1 MNSSATALGA
11 RARRPALPTVP
22 AEAATHCA
30 GWRLITLRLAWA
42 AITVLCLG
50 TSTAGFVAL
59 LDQQSLDVLF
69 RVGVFALNPQLPTVF
84 EVLGVPD
91 SLVLR
96 SDFVF
101 RLLGLTVF
109 MVTGAVIFLRKS
121 RDWMTGL
128 VSITLITLGA
138 TVFAPLEVLA
148 ASNPG
153 WIPAVR
159 TLGIPEPNSPLF
171 GRSIA
176 GLAFLLFLY
185 LFPDGRFVPSWAK
198 GLAAAVVVHVLLWV
212 LLPNSFLAV
221 DRWPQPLLLGWI
233 LLIPASGLF
242 AQFYRYLTEASPSQR
257 RQTRLVVIAL
267 GVVAAVP
274 SLLIIVTPEL
284 GEGLPGL
291 ALVTPRVEA
300 LYELILLLLLAL
312 ALLTLPL
319 SIAVSV
325 LRYRL
330 WDIDLLV
337 NRALVYGSLT
347 ATLGAAY
354 VATVVLLQQVFSPVT
369 QRSTIA
375 VAISTLAFA
384 ALFRPARDRFQ
395 GIIDRRFNRRKY
407 NAEQTIV
414 AFSSRL
420 REEVNLDSLADD
432 LLNVVDETMEPSH
445 VSLWLRPT
453 AEAADA

>member
-1 MNSSATALGA
+1 MSASETFVAA
-11 RARRPALPTVP
+11 ASRASPVSGSP
-22 AEAATHCA
+22 EEATHCT
-30 GWRLITLRLAWA
+30 GWPLVILRVAWGAITLLSLSASA
-42 AITVLCLG
+42 
-50 TSTAGFVAL
+50 AGFAAL
-59 LDQQSLDVLF
+59 LDQRSLDVLF
-69 RVGVFALNPQLPTVF
+69 RVGVFALNPRLPAEL
-84 EVLGVPD
+84 EVLGLPD
-91 SLVLR
+91 ALILR

-101 RLLGLTVF
+101 RLLGLNVF
-109 MVTGAVIFLRKS
+109 TITAAVIFLRKS
-121 RDWMTGL
+121 HDWMTGL
-128 VSITLITLGA
+128 VSVTLLTLGA

-148 ASNPG
+148 ATKPE
-153 WIPAVR
+153 WVPFVR
-159 TLGIPEPNSPLF
+159 LLGVPEPRSPLF
-171 GRSIA
+171 GRSLA
-176 GLAFLLFLY
+176 GIAFLLFLY
-185 LFPDGRFVPSWAK
+185 LFPDGRFVPPWTRL
-198 GLAAAVVVHVLLWV
+198 LAAAVVGHVTLWALFPSSV
-212 LLPNSFLAV
+212 LAV
-221 DRWPQPLLLGWI
+221 DGWTQPLRLAWI
-233 LLIPASGLF
+233 TLIPATGLF
-242 AQFYRYLTEASPSQR
+242 AQLYRFVADASPSQR

-267 GVVAAVP
+267 GVMAAVP
-274 SLLIIVTPEL
+274 SLLLVVTPEL

-312 ALLTLPL
+312 ALLTFPL

-354 VATVVLLQQVFSPVT
+354 VASVVLLQQVFSPVT
-369 QRSTIA
+369 ERSSIA
-375 VAISTLAFA
+375 VAVSTLAFA

-395 GIIDRRFNRRKY
+395 ETIDRRFNRRKY

-420 REEVNLDSLADD
+420 RHEVNLDSLADD
-432 LLNVVDETMEPSH
+432 LLRVVDETMEPSH

-453 AEAADA
+453 TETYEP